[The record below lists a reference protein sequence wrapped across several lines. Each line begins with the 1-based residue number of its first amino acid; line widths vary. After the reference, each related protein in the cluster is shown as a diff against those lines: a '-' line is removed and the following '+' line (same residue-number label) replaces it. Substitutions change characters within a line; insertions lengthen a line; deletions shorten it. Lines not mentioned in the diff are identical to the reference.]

1 MRFPM
6 MKLCVV
12 LLVAVAATSGTTL
25 NPQVPGSSTAVPEKF
40 LEIMNKH
47 FSDSLKYLYTS
58 KQYDSQ
64 YMQRPG
70 MAKYLMEASDFE
82 WEEGLDFL
90 KKYMQREGNIAN
102 FRSNMAVS
110 GKGELTLAAN
120 EDKFQKFFETF
131 TTLISDAETKF
142 SEMNHGDFRTGNN
155 VDYEICHYLD
165 DKLEKNVARIYELK
179 THSTNLNKLKT
190 LGVAVN
196 AFDSAL

>member
-6 MKLCVV
+6 MKLFVV
-12 LLVAVAATSGTTL
+12 LLVAVAAASGTTL
-25 NPQVPGSSTAVPEKF
+25 NPQASSSEVSGKF
-40 LEIMNKH
+40 LEIMNNH

-82 WEEGLDFL
+82 WEQGLDFL
-90 KKYMQREGNIAN
+90 KKYMQRQGNIAD
-102 FRSNMAVS
+102 FRDKLVVS
-110 GKGELTLAAN
+110 GKGELTFGN
-120 EDKFQKFFETF
+120 DEDKFEKYFGTF
-131 TTLISDAETKF
+131 TNLISDAEDKF
-142 SEMNHGDFRTGNN
+142 NQMNHVELRTGNN

-179 THSTNLNKLKT
+179 THSTNLEKLKS

-196 AFDSAL
+196 VFDSAL